1 MICAP
6 KTPSS
11 SSGNEATNW
20 VESILWSWQRVELHW
35 TSQPWAAV
43 TRLQM
48 WLCYTITDTEGITA
62 WRWSWSPNAGERE
75 IFPSVP
81 HGDVTLQLVFFIV
94 TDRKEL
100 WLHPSWAHDAAY
112 TWPAQ
117 NTKQTHPLVSFCET
131 CRHQKVSAWPVLF
144 SDDALWS
151 VSAKY
156 PRGRQTLLWLG
167 CQNTWNLQ
175 HVPAVHH
182 Y

>member
-20 VESILWSWQRVELHW
+20 VESILWSWQWVELHW

-48 WLCYTITDTEGITA
+48 WLCYIITDTEGITA

-112 TWPAQ
+112 SWPAQ
-117 NTKQTHPLVSFCET
+117 NTKQTHPLVSSPTSC
-131 CRHQKVSAWPVLF
+131 
-144 SDDALWS
+144 SDVFLW
-151 VSAKY
+151 
-156 PRGRQTLLWLG
+156 
-167 CQNTWNLQ
+167 N
-175 HVPAVHH
+175 VPASESFCMTCVVLRWRALVRLC
-182 Y
+182 